1 MDLIDIARFFEMI
14 FGFAGSHPFGV
25 FPLVFQIPD
34 DGCRLRTLLGVDSIW
49 ICLVKEFAFLGLDQ
63 VFVAHTFLRTF
74 GFCTFAGCAFDDAG
88 PAAAL
93 AERKQVIAAFFCIA
107 FARGPVVPIAY
118 DGYAFDKRCP
128 HGKADAVLFFM
139 GTKDMIGVVIVS
151 LAKDI

>member
-1 MDLIDIARFFEMI
+1 MI

-25 FPLVFQIPD
+25 FPLIFQIPD
-34 DGCRLRTLLGVDSIW
+34 DGCRLRPLLGVDSIW
-49 ICLVKEFAFLGLDQ
+49 ICFVKEFAFLGLDQ
-63 VFVAHTFLRTF
+63 VFVAHTFLRPL
-74 GFCTFAGCAFDDAG
+74 GFSASAVRAFDDAG

-93 AERKQVIAAFFCIA
+93 AQRKQVIAAFLCIA
-107 FARGPVVPIAY
+107 AARRPVVPVAY
-118 DGYAFDKRCP
+118 NGNAFDKRSP

>member
-1 MDLIDIARFFEMI
+1 MI
-14 FGFAGSHPFGV
+14 SCAAF
-25 FPLVFQIPD
+25 
-34 DGCRLRTLLGVDSIW
+34 
-49 ICLVKEFAFLGLDQ
+49 VKKFAFLGLDQ
-63 VFVAHTFLRTF
+63 VFVAHPFLWPF
-74 GFCTFAGCAFDDAG
+74 GFCASAGRALDDAG

-93 AERKQVIAAFFCIA
+93 AKRKQVIAAFFCIA
-107 FARGPVVPIAY
+107 AAWGPVVPVAY